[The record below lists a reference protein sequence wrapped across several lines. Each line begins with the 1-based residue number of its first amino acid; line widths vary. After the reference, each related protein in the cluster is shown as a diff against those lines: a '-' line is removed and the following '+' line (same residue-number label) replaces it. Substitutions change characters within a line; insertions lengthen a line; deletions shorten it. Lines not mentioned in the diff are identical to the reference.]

1 VTQSQGGPPQTYGLF
16 CVRCGSALGLP
27 EDLLVL
33 MIDCPFCGQDNL
45 LPPALVEVRRA
56 QHAQLLGAEAR
67 EAQRA
72 AQQRVLAERRASSS
86 RTTRFILLGV
96 AVVVGLPVLGFVAL
110 IAFGFSLQKDN
121 DEARARASRPEINGL
136 LQVTALLTEKT
147 NQGCSRI
154 LLQPKPVFEVSRS
167 EQKTEIGLG
176 MIKGGACVHLLV
188 ATGAPGATV
197 KLTELDSL
205 PLSRPLPLPAPSLDY
220 RLCASETA
228 ELRFSAGTG
237 SEEPLTVAVVE
248 CPRLPGERL
257 PNVVVDP
264 TLTNQLLPDKPK
276 ARLDAGSKL
285 PARSRPASSVGDASA
300 PLGTSGADAGVRSQA
315 SPSRVKSSTAR

>member
-1 VTQSQGGPPQTYGLF
+1 MTQSQGGPPQTYGLF

-27 EDLLVL
+27 EDLLAL
-33 MIDCPFCGQDNL
+33 MIDCPYCGQDNL
-45 LPPALVEVRRA
+45 LPPPLVEVRRA
-56 QHAQLLGAEAR
+56 QHAQLLGAEAAA
-67 EAQRA
+67 AQRA
-72 AQQRVLAERRASSS
+72 AQHRVLAERRAASS

-110 IAFGFSLQKDN
+110 VAFGFSLQKDN
-121 DEARARASRPEINGL
+121 DEARARASRPEINGMRE
-136 LQVTALLTEKT
+136 VTTLLTEKT

-154 LLQPKPVFEVSRS
+154 LMQPKPIFEVSRS

-176 MIKGGACVHLLV
+176 MVKGGACVHMLV

-205 PLSRPLPLPAPSLDY
+205 PLSRPLPLPAPTLDY

-228 ELRFSAGTG
+228 DLRFSAGTG

-257 PNVVVDP
+257 PGVLVDP
-264 TLTNQLLPDKPK
+264 AATNQLLPDKPK
-276 ARLDAGSKL
+276 ARFDAGSKL
-285 PARSRPASSVGDASA
+285 PASSQAASSAGDAA
-300 PLGTSGADAGVRSQA
+300 MPLAANSADASVRSKA
-315 SPSRVKSSTAR
+315 RPSREKSSTAR